1 LNTQNY
7 LKERKPMDDVEVNK
21 SNNTN
26 LKVRRIVY
34 YILGVLE
41 VLFAF
46 RLVLKLLGANPE
58 STFVSIIYTIT
69 SVLLAPFL
77 AIFRTATTT
86 GIETKAVLEPS
97 TIIGM
102 IVYALVAWGIV
113 KIIEINKAPKNLE
126 E

>member
-1 LNTQNY
+1 LNKQNY
-7 LKERKPMDDVEVNK
+7 LKEIKPMDDVEVKK

-46 RLVLKLLGANPE
+46 RLVLKLLGANDE
-58 STFVSIIYTIT
+58 STFVSIIYAIT

-77 AIFRTATTT
+77 AIFRTATTS

-113 KIIEINKAPKNLE
+113 KIIEINKVPKN
-126 E
+126 

>member
-1 LNTQNY
+1 
-7 LKERKPMDDVEVNK
+7 MDDVEVKK

-46 RLVLKLLGANPE
+46 RLVLKLLGANDE
-58 STFVSIIYTIT
+58 STFVSIIYAIT

-77 AIFRTATTT
+77 AIFRTATTS

-113 KIIEINKAPKNLE
+113 KIIEINKVPKN
-126 E
+126 